1 MTTEPKLPP
10 QPDIDTDLRD
20 FWCYSSEQAHTY
32 GLQCFEAG
40 RQQGMVQWVSVQE
53 RMPPIGVEVLVYS
66 KSPRWHAPHI
76 SFDIWDEQHEAPVS
90 FSSAT
95 IPVGLGWNDHD
106 DFESVTHWMPLP
118 APPKA

>member
-1 MTTEPKLPP
+1 MAAEPKLPP
-10 QPDIDTDLRD
+10 LPLWPSGAINT
-20 FWCYSSEQAHTY
+20 EKVHAY

-40 RQQGMVQWVSVQE
+40 RQQGMAAQWVSVQE

-106 DFESVTHWMPLP
+106 DFESVTHWAPLP
-118 APPKA
+118 EPPKA